1 MAKTR
6 PRFQTESIIK
16 TWPMV
21 RLGEVCKFSRGLTY
35 SKSDEVQVSSNA
47 VLRSNNVDLE
57 SGHLILDELKYIRD
71 SIEIPTSKRVSKG
84 SILMCTANG
93 SKQHLGK
100 VALID
105 GEYDYAFGGFMGLLT
120 PNADI
125 DSRYLYWQLM
135 SFEFKRLVTSLTDG
149 ANINN
154 LKFADILPF
163 TFPLPSLSE
172 QKEIVAR
179 LERELAAVEKMKKGF
194 EAFAKTAKAEFKA
207 ELKDV
212 FEEISRGGAE
222 TRRLGDTFRFIDYR
236 GMTPNKIATGVPLI
250 TAKNIR
256 FGYMDYRERFYI
268 SEEDY
273 AKRQTRGVARCGDIL
288 FTTEAPMGYVALAD
302 QKRFSTGQRIIT
314 FQWPNATEHNNRYF
328 LYYFMS
334 DVFQDQVRENAS
346 GATAQGIKSSRLV
359 NLSVLI
365 PECQKQSQ
373 VVARLDS
380 AKARADKLEAKAREG
395 VAVCE
400 TMRKAILK
408 EAFEGSV
415 REAGPYD

>member
-1 MAKTR
+1 MPKPNSDCCA
-6 PRFQTESIIK
+6 TERK
-16 TWPMV
+16 HPWPMV
-21 RLGEVCKFSRGLTY
+21 RLGDVCKFSRGLTY

-125 DSRYLYWQLM
+125 DSRYLYWHLV

-149 ANINN
+149 TNINN
-154 LKFADILPF
+154 LKFADISQF
-163 TFPLPSLSE
+163 TFPLPPLSV
-172 QKEIVAR
+172 QREIVAR

-194 EAFAKTAKAEFKA
+194 EALAETARAEFKA
-207 ELKDV
+207 ELKEV

-222 TRRLGDTFRFIDYR
+222 TRRLGDVCDVRDGTHD
-236 GMTPNKIATGVPLI
+236 TPAKCNKGYLLLTS
-250 TAKNIR
+250 KNVR
-256 FGYMDYRERFYI
+256 NGKVDKSNAYYI
-268 SEEDY
+268 SASD
-273 AKRQTRGVARCGDIL
+273 
-288 FTTEAPMGYVALAD
+288 YVAINKRSGVDQWDVLFSMIGTVGETAIVDETPDFAIKNMGLLKTRANELLARWIKYFFD
-302 QKRFSTGQRIIT
+302 SQLAKQLILDRMKGANQKFLSLGALREFPLVLT
-314 FQWPNATEHNNRYF
+314 NRDS
-328 LYYFMS
+328 M
-334 DVFQDQVRENAS
+334 VR
-346 GATAQGIKSSRLV
+346 L
-359 NLSVLI
+359 
-365 PECQKQSQ
+365 
-373 VVARLDS
+373 VARLDS
-380 AKARADKLEAKAREG
+380 AKARAEKLEAKAREG
-395 VAVCE
+395 VAVCV

-408 EAFEGSV
+408 ESFA
-415 REAGPYD
+415 

>member
-21 RLGEVCKFSRGLTY
+21 RLGELGTMVRGNGIKRSETIE
-35 SKSDEVQVSSNA
+35 KGCPC
-47 VLRSNNVDLE
+47 LRYGEIYTSFDV
-57 SGHLILDELKYIRD
+57 ILDKPRSFVPKELFDRSVKIKKGDLVFTLTGENTEEIAKALAYLGDDEIAAGGDLAVWTGHGCDSKYLAYLMYSPQLISQKAATGNGNIVVHT
-71 SIEIPTSKRVSKG
+71 SIKKLQQLEIP
-84 SILMCTANG
+84 
-93 SKQHLGK
+93 
-100 VALID
+100 
-105 GEYDYAFGGFMGLLT
+105 
-120 PNADI
+120 
-125 DSRYLYWQLM
+125 
-135 SFEFKRLVTSLTDG
+135 
-149 ANINN
+149 
-154 LKFADILPF
+154 LP
-163 TFPLPSLSE
+163 PLSV
-172 QKEIVAR
+172 QREIVAR
-179 LERELAAVEKMKKGF
+179 LERELAAVEKMKNGF
-194 EAFAKTAKAEFKA
+194 ETLAETAKAEFKA
-207 ELKDV
+207 ELKEV

-373 VVARLDS
+373 VVARLS
-380 AKARADKLEAKAREG
+380 AAKARAEKLEVKAREG

-408 EAFEGSV
+408 EAFESSV
-415 REAGPYD
+415 KEEAEYG

>member
-1 MAKTR
+1 MRAQSLNCKRGCEIAR
-6 PRFQTESIIK
+6 PKPNSDCRATERK
-16 TWPMV
+16 HPWPMV
-21 RLGEVCKFSRGLTY
+21 RLGDVCELKNGYTPSASMLSEKEGIPYFRVSAMNFSGNEKFL
-35 SKSDEVQVSSNA
+35 KVPNA
-47 VLRSNNVDLE
+47 YCVDQGKRVFPAGAVVFPKNGGAAQTHKVRVLANESIVDLNT
-57 SGHLILDELKYIRD
+57 GLA
-71 SIEIPTSKRVSKG
+71 IPRECICS
-84 SILMCTANG
+84 
-93 SKQHLGK
+93 
-100 VALID
+100 
-105 GEYDYAFGGFMGLLT
+105 E
-120 PNADI
+120 
-125 DSRYLYWQLM
+125 YLYYW
-135 SFEFKRLVTSLTDG
+135 FEDLPINDYIIVG
-149 ANINN
+149 AI
-154 LKFADILPF
+154 PF
-163 TFPLPSLSE
+163 VDFGMLGDRKIPLPPLSV
-172 QKEIVAR
+172 QREIVAR

-194 EAFAKTAKAEFKA
+194 EALAETAKAEFKS
-207 ELKDV
+207 ELKEV

-380 AKARADKLEAKAREG
+380 AKARAEKLEAKAREG

-408 EAFEGSV
+408 EAFEGT
-415 REAGPYD
+415 D

>member
-1 MAKTR
+1 MPKPTSDCRA
-6 PRFQTESIIK
+6 TERK
-16 TWPMV
+16 HPWPMV
-21 RLGEVCKFSRGLTY
+21 RLGDVCDEIKDRIQSSKISVGEYVTTDNMVKDRGGIVPAEY
-35 SKSDEVQVSSNA
+35 VPSDVGLVEYHKDDVLIANIRPYLKKIWLADHDGGCSSD
-47 VLRSNNVDLE
+47 VVVFRSN
-57 SGHLILDELKYIRD
+57 
-71 SIEIPTSKRVSKG
+71 
-84 SILMCTANG
+84 
-93 SKQHLGK
+93 
-100 VALID
+100 ID
-105 GEYDYAFGGFMGLLT
+105 GLSSE
-120 PNADI
+120 
-125 DSRYLYWQLM
+125 YLYSVLSQDAY
-135 SFEFKRLVTSLTDG
+135 FEYVMQKPRGTKMPRGDRDWMKEFR
-149 ANINN
+149 
-154 LKFADILPF
+154 
-163 TFPLPSLSE
+163 FPLPPLSV
-172 QKEIVAR
+172 QREIVAR
-179 LERELAAVEKMKKGF
+179 LERELAAVEKIKKDF
-194 EAFAKTAKAEFKA
+194 EALAETAKAEFKA
-207 ELKDV
+207 ELKEV

-380 AKARADKLEAKAREG
+380 AKARAEKLEAKAREG

-408 EAFEGSV
+408 EAFAPCG
-415 REAGPYD
+415 AGEVAR